1 MNNNNESLL
10 VLKKCRQRNKSRK
23 RLWEQLDNLLT
34 IHDGFDCLIIQDAQ
48 QCNRLRVVVT
58 LSVLRN
64 RGSQL
69 DAPVAKSSCWTAPKR
84 KVMFVSVTDIF
95 MRQVKFMELLSS
107 PGPSAEFQQKTH
119 GSHLRFISWCMIYPR
134 CKVGLIEKRI
144 QVPWSKTD
152 LTALIC
158 VPWFMELL

>member
-1 MNNNNESLL
+1 
-10 VLKKCRQRNKSRK
+10 
-23 RLWEQLDNLLT
+23 
-34 IHDGFDCLIIQDAQ
+34 
-48 QCNRLRVVVT
+48 
-58 LSVLRN
+58 
-64 RGSQL
+64 
-69 DAPVAKSSCWTAPKR
+69 
-84 KVMFVSVTDIF
+84 MFVSVTDIF

-158 VPWFMELL
+158 VPWFMELLQNRIVAKLMVDTSYLSFLWKGRN